1 MVDENIKQQ
10 IIDNVKTKNF
20 FNTKRV
26 ARQLNIEPRLVA
38 RVYNEMSEEGLIKR
52 WNKRQ
57 WTWVK
62 TCGEINTTGRL
73 ELVEK

>member
-1 MVDENIKQQ
+1 MVDEKTKQQ
-10 IIDNVKTKNF
+10 IIDNVKSKNF

-26 ARQLNIEPRLVA
+26 ARQLNIGPRLVG
-38 RVYNEMSEEGLIKR
+38 RVFIEMEKEGLLKR